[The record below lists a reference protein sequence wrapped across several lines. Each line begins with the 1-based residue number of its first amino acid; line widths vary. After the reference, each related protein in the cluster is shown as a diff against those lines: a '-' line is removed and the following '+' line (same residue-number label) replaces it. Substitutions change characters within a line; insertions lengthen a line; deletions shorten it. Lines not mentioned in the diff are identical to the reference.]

1 MVILHRHEEWRIS
14 SWEGDQFA
22 ELPLEGEIRDLP
34 SSLEWRRWDG
44 GAGDLEFQL
53 RPSFPE
59 YPVIAK
65 PKPALTISPGGH
77 ALFYIGIP
85 ASLEVYGQC
94 DGTLRKLA
102 SLSTD
107 SLSKS
112 WHGDRSAGQV
122 CYALRTRAR
131 RSFDPSDWPEHDIV
145 VAVDLKNESSEAFL
159 FDRLFLDLGHFSIFN
174 HEGHLWSNA
183 CQIRISE
190 DDEDGNDITY
200 APNPLDP
207 ASDAP
212 EIATAQAGK
221 ARRSKIGS
229 AFTSVIDII
238 H

>member
-1 MVILHRHEEWRIS
+1 MKNGGSAHGKGIS
-14 SWEGDQFA
+14 
-22 ELPLEGEIRDLP
+22 LP
-34 SSLEWRRWDG
+34 SFPWKGKSGISPVAWSG
-44 GAGDLEFQL
+44 GAGTAVRAISNSNFARFFPSIQSSQNPHRLSPS
-53 RPSFPE
+53 RPAGTPSFTS
-59 YPVIAK
+59 VF
-65 PKPALTISPGGH
+65 L
-77 ALFYIGIP
+77 P
-85 ASLEVYGQC
+85 ASKFMGSAMAPTASSRASPPTVSANP
-94 DGTLRKLA
+94 GTATARRA
-102 SLSTD
+102 RFVT
-107 SLSKS
+107 
-112 WHGDRSAGQV
+112 HCA
-122 CYALRTRAR
+122 RAR
-131 RSFDPSDWPEHDIV
+131 RSFDPSDWPEHDIL

-190 DDEDGNDITY
+190 DDEDGNDITC